1 MERTTAIFHARD
13 RMDEAVR
20 ELEEQVGPERVH
32 TEADPAPHVDP
43 PPRALFGMPF
53 SVHYGGSGAA
63 IGMIVGLMV
72 SGSPGGASPLTTIW
86 LVIVFTGLGALL
98 GTFVGTAVGG
108 FRKARWQDRATP
120 HRFVLRVEVETAA
133 EHAAV
138 TRTIASYGGELTP
151 A

>member
-32 TEADPAPHVDP
+32 TEADPAPRVER

-53 SVHYGGSGAA
+53 SVHYAGMGAA

-72 SGSPGGASPLTTIW
+72 SGAPGGASPLTTIW
-86 LVIVFTGLGALL
+86 LVIVFAGLGALL

-108 FRKARWQDRATP
+108 FRKARWKDRATA

-138 TRTIASYGGELTP
+138 TRTITSYGGELTP